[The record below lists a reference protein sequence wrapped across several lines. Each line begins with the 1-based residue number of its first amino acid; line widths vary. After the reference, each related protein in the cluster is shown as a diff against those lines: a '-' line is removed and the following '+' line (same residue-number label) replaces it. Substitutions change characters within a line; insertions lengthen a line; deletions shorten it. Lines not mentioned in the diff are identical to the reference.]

1 MKKKTILLT
10 CLLIVLG
17 LAKSP
22 AKKLMMIV
30 GTYTNGTSEGIY
42 TFHFDDKTG
51 VATPLYTLAIDNPS
65 FVKLS
70 QQKGLLY
77 AVSEKSD
84 ATASIN
90 AIKLDM
96 KTGEM
101 VLLNSQ
107 PTNGEDPCHIETN
120 GKVVMTANYTGG
132 SLSVFPMNDDGTL
145 KPMSQQFK
153 GSTASSDFPNQATA
167 HVHCSKLSPDGKTVL
182 ASNFSANELLR
193 FRVLGD
199 GSLQKMGVAGTLT
212 RNSGPRHIIY
222 SDRAVYVMSEISGA
236 ITVFQRGREE
246 MKRLQEIQS
255 DSVNGHGGA
264 DIHLSPDGK
273 FLYASN
279 RLKADGISI
288 FAVNKL
294 DGTLTKI
301 GYQDTGIHP
310 RNFNITPNGR
320 FLLCACRDSNKI
332 QVFSIDKKTG
342 MLTDTQQD
350 IMVDK
355 AVCIEF

>member
-1 MKKKTILLT
+1 M
-10 CLLIVLG
+10 LG
-17 LAKSP
+17 LTQSN
-22 AKKLMMIV
+22 AKKLMMAV
-30 GTYTNGTSEGIY
+30 GTYTNGTSKGIY

-51 VATPLYTLAIDNPS
+51 VATPLHMLAMDNPS
-65 FVKLS
+65 FLKLGR
-70 QQKGLLY
+70 QKGLLY

-90 AIKLDM
+90 AIRLDM

-101 VLLNSQ
+101 TLLNTQ
-107 PTNGEDPCHIETN
+107 PTNGEDPCHVETN
-120 GKVVMTANYTGG
+120 GKVVMTANYSGG
-132 SLSVFPMNDDGTL
+132 SLSVFPLNSDGTIR
-145 KPMSQQFK
+145 PMSQLFK
-153 GSTASSDFPNQATA
+153 GSTAPTDVPNQATP
-167 HVHCSKLSPDGKTVL
+167 HIHCSKLSPDDKTVL
-182 ASNFSANELLR
+182 ASNFSANEILG

-199 GSLQKMGVAGTLT
+199 GSLQKTGVVGTLT

-222 SDRAVYVMSEISGA
+222 SDKAVYVMSEVSGA
-236 ITVFQRGREE
+236 VTVFKRGYGE

-255 DSVNGHGGA
+255 DSVNGRGGA
-264 DIHLSPDGK
+264 DIHLSPNGK
-273 FLYASN
+273 FLYTSN

-332 QVFSIDKKTG
+332 QVFSINKETG
-342 MLTDTQQD
+342 LLTDTHQD